1 MVGSELAG
9 RGGRVILGTEGMVGI
24 GGNVGFGKVGTV
36 GIVGKG
42 VVGIDGNVGFGKV
55 GTVGIVGKGVVGSGG
70 NVAWGTVGIAGSGG
84 MCYAAAM
91 VSGEG
96 ERPTEERFLL
106 RDMKRVVKT
115 DAGEMKVVRGSKGW
129 IPDMPNIHVGFV
141 TMEPNSLFIPQ
152 YLDSDLILFIHRGE
166 ARIGSIYKDELIER
180 RLKSGDVYRIPA
192 GSTFYAVNT
201 ADGQQLHVI
210 CSVEKSDGIRW
221 GTFQSFFVGG
231 GSYPTS
237 VLAGFERSTLSTA
250 LNVSESQCLK
260 RMAACFEE
268 QVTGDEE
275 EEPIMRSFR
284 KLLSFVFGKDLS
296 AGNDARRSSKKPH
309 SYNLFNRKPDFEN
322 DYGSSVA
329 LDQSDYSP
337 LKRSGV
343 GLYLVNLNAGSM
355 MAPHL
360 NPTATEYGIVLR
372 GSGTI
377 QIVFPNGTLAM
388 NAQVNEGDV
397 FWIPRYF
404 PFCQIASHSG
414 RFEFFGFTTSAR
426 RNRPQ
431 FLAGSNSV
439 LQSMRGPAF
448 AAAFGVS
455 EERLKRIVNAQ
466 SESTILPPAS
476 ASGESFGDEMAMGFE
491 GIY

>member
-1 MVGSELAG
+1 MG
-9 RGGRVILGTEGMVGI
+9 RITSALLLL
-24 GGNVGFGKVGTV
+24 
-36 GIVGKG
+36 
-42 VVGIDGNVGFGKV
+42 VV
-55 GTVGIVGKGVVGSGG
+55 
-70 NVAWGTVGIAGSGG
+70 AA
-84 MCYAAAM
+84 MCYTAAM
-91 VSGEG
+91 ASGEG
-96 ERPTEERFLL
+96 ERTTEERFLL
-106 RDMKRVVKT
+106 RDMKQVVKT

-129 IPDMPNIHVGFV
+129 ISDMPNIHVGFV

-210 CSVEKSDGIRW
+210 CSVEKSDSIGW
-221 GTFQSFFVGG
+221 GTFQSFFIGG
-231 GSYPTS
+231 GSSPTS

-250 LNVSESQCLK
+250 LNVSESEVSQLLTRQTSGPIISLSNTNSNSDSHQSRVWTQFLEMRHRGRVQCLK

-268 QVTGDEE
+268 QVTEE
-275 EEPIMRSFR
+275 EAEEPIMRSFR
-284 KLLSFVFGKDLS
+284 KLFSFVFGKDLS
-296 AGNDARRSSKKPH
+296 AGVNARRSSSKKPH

>member
-1 MVGSELAG
+1 
-9 RGGRVILGTEGMVGI
+9 
-24 GGNVGFGKVGTV
+24 
-36 GIVGKG
+36 
-42 VVGIDGNVGFGKV
+42 
-55 GTVGIVGKGVVGSGG
+55 
-70 NVAWGTVGIAGSGG
+70 
-84 MCYAAAM
+84 MCYAVAVA
-91 VSGEG
+91 SCEG
-96 ERPTEERFLL
+96 ERSEERFVL
-106 RDMKRVVKT
+106 RDVKRVVKT
-115 DAGEMKVVRGSKGW
+115 DAGEMKVVRGSKGCISEW
-129 IPDMPNIHVGFV
+129 PNIHVGFV

-152 YLDSDLILFIHRGE
+152 YLDSDLILFIGRGE

-192 GSTFYAVNT
+192 GSTFYLVNT
-201 ADGQQLHVI
+201 ADGQQLDVI
-210 CSVEKSDGIRW
+210 CSIEKSDSIGW
-221 GTFQSFFVGG
+221 GTFQSFFIGG

-250 LNVSESQCLK
+250 LNVSELQVSQILTGQSSGPIISLSNTNSNLDSHQSRVWTQFLEMRHHERVQCLK
-260 RMAACFEE
+260 RMALMHFEE
-268 QVTGDEE
+268 EEETEKE
-275 EEPIMRSFR
+275 EEPIVRSFR
-284 KLLSFVFGKDLS
+284 KLWNSFFGKDLS
-296 AGNDARRSSKKPH
+296 GNDVGRSSKKPH
-309 SYNLFNRKPDFEN
+309 SYNLFNKKPDFEN

-337 LKRSGV
+337 LRHSGV

-360 NPTATEYGIVLR
+360 NPTAIEYGIVLR

-388 NAQVNEGDV
+388 NAQVSEGDV

-404 PFCQIASHSG
+404 PFCQIASGSG
-414 RFEFFGFTTSAR
+414 PFEFFGFTTSAR

-431 FLAGSNSV
+431 FLVGSNSV

-455 EERLKRIVNAQ
+455 EERLKKIVNAQ
-466 SESTILPPAS
+466 SESIILPPGS
-476 ASGESFGDEMAMGFE
+476 ASVEKAKNNRVSDMTGSFDDEMVMGFE

>member
-1 MVGSELAG
+1 MGRITSALLLLA
-9 RGGRVILGTEGMVGI
+9 
-24 GGNVGFGKVGTV
+24 
-36 GIVGKG
+36 
-42 VVGIDGNVGFGKV
+42 VV
-55 GTVGIVGKGVVGSGG
+55 
-70 NVAWGTVGIAGSGG
+70 A
-84 MCYAAAM
+84 MCLAVAM
-91 VSGEG
+91 VRGEG
-96 ERPTEERFLL
+96 GERREERFLL

-129 IPDMPNIHVGFV
+129 ISDMPNIHVGFV

-152 YLDSDLILFIHRGE
+152 YLDSDLILFIRRGE
-166 ARIGSIYKDELIER
+166 AMIGSIYKDELIEK
-180 RLKSGDVYRIPA
+180 RLKSGDVYRISA
-192 GSTFYAVNT
+192 GSTFYAINT

-210 CSVEKSDGIRW
+210 CSVEKSDNIGL
-221 GTFQSFFVGG
+221 GTFQSFFIGG

-237 VLAGFERSTLSTA
+237 ILAGFERSTLSTA
-250 LNVSESQCLK
+250 LNVSESQVSQLLTRQTSGPIISLSNTNSNSDSHQSWTQFLQMRHRERVQCLK
-260 RMAACFEE
+260 RMAAHFEE
-268 QVTGDEE
+268 ELTEEE

-284 KLLSFVFGKDLS
+284 KLLSFVFGKELS
-296 AGNDARRSSKKPH
+296 NGDDARRSSSKKPH
-309 SYNLFNRKPDFEN
+309 SYNLYNRKPDFEN

-404 PFCQIASHSG
+404 PFCQIASRSG

-476 ASGESFGDEMAMGFE
+476 ASGNKVKNEMVMGFE

>member
-1 MVGSELAG
+1 M
-9 RGGRVILGTEGMVGI
+9 
-24 GGNVGFGKVGTV
+24 
-36 GIVGKG
+36 
-42 VVGIDGNVGFGKV
+42 
-55 GTVGIVGKGVVGSGG
+55 
-70 NVAWGTVGIAGSGG
+70 
-84 MCYAAAM
+84 
-91 VSGEG
+91 
-96 ERPTEERFLL
+96 
-106 RDMKRVVKT
+106 
-115 DAGEMKVVRGSKGW
+115 
-129 IPDMPNIHVGFV
+129 
-141 TMEPNSLFIPQ
+141 
-152 YLDSDLILFIHRGE
+152 
-166 ARIGSIYKDELIER
+166 
-180 RLKSGDVYRIPA
+180 KSGDVYRIPA
-192 GSTFYAVNT
+192 GSTFYAVNI

-210 CSVEKSDGIRW
+210 CSVEKSDSIGW
-221 GTFQSFFVGG
+221 GTFQSFFIGG

-250 LNVSESQCLK
+250 LNVSESQVSQLLTRQTSGPIISLSNTNSNSDSHQSRVWTQFVEMRHHERVQCLK
-260 RMAACFEE
+260 RMATCFEE
-268 QVTGDEE
+268 EVTEEE
-275 EEPIMRSFR
+275 EEPIMMSFR
-284 KLLSFVFGKDLS
+284 KLLNFVFGKELS
-296 AGNDARRSSKKPH
+296 TGDDARRSSSKKPH

-322 DYGSSVA
+322 DYGSSVS

-343 GLYLVNLNAGSM
+343 GLYLVNLTAGSM

-455 EERLKRIVNAQ
+455 EQRLKRIVNAQ

-476 ASGESFGDEMAMGFE
+476 ASWEKVKNEMVMGFE